1 MCSNTLLMLSVIVGT
16 DENAIIEVLAGHIN
30 YERQEIKKMYKT
42 MFGQVNRSREFWIIV
57 ITIYRVN
64 KTVETFVISTC
75 IWIVYLQ
82 AIDDATCIV
91 FGEVILY
98 LSN

>member
-1 MCSNTLLMLSVIVGT
+1 M
-16 DENAIIEVLAGHIN
+16 
-30 YERQEIKKMYKT
+30 
-42 MFGQVNRSREFWIIV
+42 
-57 ITIYRVN
+57 YRVN

-82 AIDDATCIV
+82 AIDDATCIA

-98 LSN
+98 LSNYMISFVSDSVGFGRGH